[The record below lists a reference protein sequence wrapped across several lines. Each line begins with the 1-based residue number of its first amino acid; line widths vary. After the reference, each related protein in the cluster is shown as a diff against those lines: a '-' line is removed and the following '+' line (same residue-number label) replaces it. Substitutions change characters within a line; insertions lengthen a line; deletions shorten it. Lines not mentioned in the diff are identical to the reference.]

1 MEKIKQIHKENLK
14 LISENNICVG
24 DIFELVVDY
33 NGIKSGMKFNINH
46 IHNLYGWILFEE
58 TTQLPQE
65 VSNLLNIGK
74 FIKKEKKVSEYTD
87 EELINLS
94 SEEFIRFVEQS
105 DKELIETL
113 DFIEKNNKEID
124 NIENKLKQMKF
135 GEVEK

>member
-1 MEKIKQIHKENLK
+1 MEKIKQIHQENLK

-33 NGIKSGMKFNINH
+33 NGIKSGMKFKINH
-46 IHNLYGWILFEE
+46 IHSLYGWILFEE

-65 VSNLLNIGK
+65 VFKLLNIGK
-74 FIKKEKKVSEYTD
+74 FLKKEKKVSEYTD

-124 NIENKLKQMKF
+124 NIENKLKQMKV

>member
-1 MEKIKQIHKENLK
+1 MEKIHQENLK

-24 DIFELVVDY
+24 DIFELVVEY
-33 NGIKSGMKFNINH
+33 NGIKSGMKFKINH

-65 VSNLLNIGK
+65 VFKLLNIGK
-74 FIKKEKKVSEYTD
+74 FLKKEKKVSEYTD

-124 NIENKLKQMKF
+124 NIENKLKQMKV